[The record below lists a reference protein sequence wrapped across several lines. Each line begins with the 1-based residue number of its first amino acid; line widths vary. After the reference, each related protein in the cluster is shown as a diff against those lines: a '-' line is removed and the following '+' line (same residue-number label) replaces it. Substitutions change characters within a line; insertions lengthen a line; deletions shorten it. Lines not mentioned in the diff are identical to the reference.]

1 MFKIIKIG
9 ILLTLMVFAFE
20 AGKLWQDKCSLQ
32 DTLVRLHVV
41 ADSDSYED
49 QQLKQKVK
57 DAIVAYIT
65 PYMKDMDTREKALT
79 FLGEHLEEIRI
90 VGQQVLEEAGVSD
103 DIQVLLGEKN
113 FSTRDYDTFSLP
125 AGVYQTLQVSIGSG
139 EGKNWWCVAFPTLC
153 LPTTTEEFADVAAA
167 AGLNEEMTSTLIKD
181 EGYELRFYFLDQLGK
196 LENLFS
202 KR

>member
-1 MFKIIKIG
+1 M
-9 ILLTLMVFAFE
+9 
-20 AGKLWQDKCSLQ
+20 
-32 DTLVRLHVV
+32 
-41 ADSDSYED
+41 
-49 QQLKQKVK
+49 
-57 DAIVAYIT
+57 AYIT
-65 PYMKDMDTREKALT
+65 PYMKNMDTREKALT

-103 DIQVLLGEKN
+103 DIKVLLGEKN

-181 EGYELRFYFLDQLGK
+181 EEYELRFYFLDQLGK

>member
-65 PYMKDMDTREKALT
+65 PYMKNMDTREKALT

-103 DIQVLLGEKN
+103 DIKVLLGEKN

-181 EGYELRFYFLDQLGK
+181 EEYELRFYFLDQLGK